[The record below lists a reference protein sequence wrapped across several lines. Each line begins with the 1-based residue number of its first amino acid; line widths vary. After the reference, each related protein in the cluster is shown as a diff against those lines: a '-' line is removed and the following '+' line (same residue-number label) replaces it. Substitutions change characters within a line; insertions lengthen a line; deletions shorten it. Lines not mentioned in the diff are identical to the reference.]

1 MFANLAETLN
11 KITMKNLIK
20 KMSLVCIA
28 ITVLSCSD
36 DDNNSNQPQTIAE
49 IASGNP
55 NLSIL
60 VQALSRA
67 GLVSTFDSPGDFTV
81 FAPTNDKFEAFLD
94 ANGFADINAVPLPL
108 LTEVL
113 KNHVVSGSFYSDEL
127 ETGYVKTLA
136 KGSASSTNTL
146 SMYIDLTSGVK
157 INGGASNGGANVV
170 LASADIEASNGV
182 IHVVDNVIGLPTVV
196 NHAIANP
203 NFTSLVQTLTSAGQ
217 PDFVS
222 ILSGTGPFT
231 VFAPTNAAFTAL
243 GPELAAI
250 PFTPSTAQLTT
261 VLQYHVVSPANV
273 LAATLMNGMV
283 VTPLAGGTF
292 TINTVSGAT
301 ITDQFSRVTNI
312 IATDVQASNG
322 VIHVVDRVLLPSL

>member
-20 KMSLVCIA
+20 KLSLVCIA

-203 NFTSLVQTLTSAGQ
+203 NFTTLVGLVSGAGLV
-217 PDFVS
+217 PT
-222 ILSGTGPFT
+222 LSGTAGSPFT
-231 VFAPTNAAFTAL
+231 VFAPTNGAFTTFETQNP
-243 GPELAAI
+243 GVLASLN
-250 PFTPSTAQLTT
+250 STQVTSVLT
-261 VLQYHVVSPANV
+261 YHVVGGANV
-273 LAATLMNGMV
+273 LSTGIPTTPITTLE
-283 VTPLAGGTF
+283 TGTF
-292 TINTVSGAT
+292 TISGTT
-301 ITDQFSRVTNI
+301 ITDEANRQTGI
-312 IATDVQASNG
+312 IAVDVQGSNG
-322 VIHVVDRVLLPSL
+322 VIHVINNVLLPNL